1 MSSDAFINCRVTPE
15 TKALVRAVAQRDG
28 VTESQVI
35 KRLLDMM
42 LRGADPTPAPL
53 AQPSGKVNREARLYV
68 RLENEDWRL
77 LRERAAARGMA
88 PATYV
93 SLLVRSHLRG
103 GAPIPKAEY
112 LALRQSILELT
123 AIGRNVNQIA
133 RALNT
138 GERAARLGREEFLG
152 IIRVLEALRDHFK
165 ALLLANERAWKGG
178 NG

>member
-1 MSSDAFINCRVTPE
+1 
-15 TKALVRAVAQRDG
+15 
-28 VTESQVI
+28 
-35 KRLLDMM
+35 
-42 LRGADPTPAPL
+42 
-53 AQPSGKVNREARLYV
+53 V

-88 PATYV
+88 SATYV

-103 GAPIPKAEY
+103 GAPIPKTEY

-138 GERAARLGREEFLG
+138 GERSARLGREEFLG
-152 IIRVLEALRDHFK
+152 ILKVLGALRDHFK